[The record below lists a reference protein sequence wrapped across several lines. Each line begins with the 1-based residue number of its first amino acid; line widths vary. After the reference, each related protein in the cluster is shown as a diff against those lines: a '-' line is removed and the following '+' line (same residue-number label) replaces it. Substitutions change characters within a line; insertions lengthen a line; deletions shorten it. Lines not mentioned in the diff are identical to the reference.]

1 MEMRSRKGMMPA
13 MRALEASGDGYWEA
27 DLSDGSAWFS
37 PWFYQ
42 RLGWPVETSRT
53 SFGALKTT
61 LPAQSW
67 EALLRHMRNHL
78 EQGTPL
84 DLEVRV
90 QLPNGETRW
99 WQFRGQ
105 AQRND
110 IRHPVRL
117 AGSMRD
123 VTDQRSSRTE
133 TTDIDALLRSMEPAL
148 ITAIGDGAQLR
159 LELAAN
165 DAQVHVDAA
174 RLKHAL
180 CNVLLVARAVPTR
193 AAEVTVSTRVA
204 NGHYASPQAGSRDS
218 ILLEILDTQPGTAMR
233 LWIPASPKAKTEE

>member
-1 MEMRSRKGMMPA
+1 MQTRSRRAFMPA

-37 PWFYQ
+37 PWFYE

-61 LPAQSW
+61 LPARSW
-67 EALLRHMRNHL
+67 ETLLRHMRDHL

-84 DLEVRV
+84 NIEVRV
-90 QLPNGETRW
+90 QLPGGEWRW
-99 WQFRGQ
+99 WQFRGR

-123 VTDQRSSRTE
+123 VTEERSCRPE

-148 ITAIGDGAQLR
+148 ITAIGDGAQLT
-159 LELAAN
+159 LDLAAN
-165 DAQVHVDAA
+165 DARVCVDAA
-174 RLKHAL
+174 RLQHAL
-180 CNVLLVARAVPTR
+180 FNALLVTR
-193 AAEVTVSTRVA
+193 QTPAGEAQVTVSTRPA
-204 NGHYASPQAGSRDS
+204 NGRDAAPPAGPRES
-218 ILLEILDTQPGTAMR
+218 ILVEIVDSHPGAALR
-233 LWIPASPKAKTEE
+233 LWIPKE